1 MSDKKINIQI
11 DISGVEKLVGHVIT
25 EIDSLEK
32 AMSNHNNILR
42 SLQQEIQSS
51 IKEVVDAIN
60 AIVFDSIV
68 QAICEFKNAFEDKSK
83 KETIEKIGE
92 KAYDSVFAVFLESF
106 KLNGKAKEPTP
117 APLALPGPVASE
129 DSGKSGEDNSAV
141 SGLVSGAFA
150 GGGDFSSMLP
160 DGEMLQSL
168 GELTAKLKESAAAWL
183 TQTGA
188 KIADKA
194 VDLQIMALYALDY
207 VKAFGAMIAQIAAST
222 AAWIANTAV
231 KVANTAAQ
239 WAQIAATT
247 AWNALCAV
255 ATTVT
260 TAFGAAM
267 AFLTSPIGLVVVA
280 VAALIAIVVLLVKN
294 WDTVK
299 AAALSVWEAIKSAFG
314 SAWKWFKETVLDPL
328 VNGFKGMINGIIGFL
343 NGLIAGI
350 VKGINGV
357 IGLLNKLNFDVPDWV
372 PLIGGQTFGF
382 NIAPLTAPKIP
393 LLAQGAVLPAN
404 KPFLAVVGDQKHGTN
419 IEAPLATIQQALA
432 DVLAQQGNNIHIRFT
447 GDLAQSSS
455 MLHGAEHICPMK
467 DAALSARGSSK

>member
-1 MSDKKINIQI
+1 MINNEI
-11 DISGVEKLVGHVIT
+11 VKL
-25 EIDSLEK
+25 
-32 AMSNHNNILR
+32 
-42 SLQQEIQSS
+42 EIQLDGKMATEGAES
-51 IKEVVDAIN
+51 I
-60 AIVFDSIV
+60 
-68 QAICEFKNAFEDKSK
+68 
-83 KETIEKIGE
+83 
-92 KAYDSVFAVFLESF
+92 
-106 KLNGKAKEPTP
+106 
-117 APLALPGPVASE
+117 LAALSDVKVMLIA
-129 DSGKSGEDNSAV
+129 
-141 SGLVSGAFA
+141 VSGAFSKA
-150 GGGDFSSMLP
+150 MNFEGLLTNIFNLTDALCVSAQEIGYLTTAI
-160 DGEMLQSL
+160 ETLQSSNQWVDML
-168 GELTAKLKESAAAWL
+168 SVMGNICTMIQTMIQLTKEHIVTKVASKAED
-183 TQTGA
+183 
-188 KIADKA
+188 IA
-194 VDLQIMALYALDY
+194 IIALYALDY
-207 VKAFGAMIAQIAAST
+207 VKAFGAMITQIAAST

-299 AAALSVWEAIKSAFG
+299 AAALSVWTAIKSAFG

-328 VNGFKGMINGIIGFL
+328 VGGFKGMINGIIGFL

-382 NIAPLTAPKIP
+382 NLAPLTAPKIP

-432 DVLAQQGNNIHIRFT
+432 DVLAQQGNDIHIRFT
-447 GDLAQSSS
+447 GDLAQPSS